1 MSNTGGRRRPP
12 TIHDVAREAGVSRG
26 TVSRV
31 LNGGH
36 YVSPA
41 AQEAVNAAIRRTG
54 YVVNRHARSLITGRS
69 DSVGFL
75 LTEPQEKFFED
86 PNFNILLRGC
96 TQALAAHDIPLL
108 LMLAYTE
115 DERRRITRYIT
126 SGHVDGVLLVSS
138 HSGNPVAEELSEA
151 GVPLVA
157 CGKPIGLGSK
167 ISYVAADD
175 REGAR
180 DMTRHLL
187 SLGRRRI
194 GTVTGPLD
202 TPGGVERL
210 AGYKEVLAEAGIEVD
225 ERLVVSG
232 DYSRLQRREGCRAA
246 ARPSPGPGRRV
257 RRLRPDGAGRAHHV
271 GAGRAARTGGRGG
284 RRLRR
289 LPRRTRVQPRT
300 HHDAAALR
308 PDQRGDG
315 AGAAGADRGRGHGG
329 GDPAHGVG
337 EAGVDVNGRALGGV
351 EGAIRRRAPSPP
363 RGQADGLT
371 ITSAVLFALFGSK
384 TVGLSAWA

>member
-1 MSNTGGRRRPP
+1 MSNTGGRRRAP

-75 LTEPQEKFFED
+75 LTEPQERFFED
-86 PNFNILLRGC
+86 PNFNVLLRGC
-96 TQALAAHDIPLL
+96 TQALAAHDIALL
-108 LMLAYTE
+108 LMLAGTP

-126 SGHVDGVLLVSS
+126 AGHVDGVLLVSS
-138 HSGNPVAEELSEA
+138 HSGDPVAEELRAA

-167 ISYVAADD
+167 VSYVAADD
-175 REGAR
+175 RDGAR
-180 DMTRHLL
+180 DMVRHLL

-194 GTVTGPLD
+194 GVVTGPLD

-210 AGYKEVLAEAGIEVD
+210 AGYREVLAEAGIALD
-225 ERLVVSG
+225 EKLIVEG
-232 DYSRLQRREGCRAA
+232 DYSRAGGEAGAERLLARAPDMDAVFVASDLMAQGVLTALQRA
-246 ARPSPGPGRRV
+246 GRRV
-257 RRLRPDGAGRAHHV
+257 PQDVAV
-271 GAGRAARTGGRGG
+271 GGFDDSPAAVAASPELTTIRQPWDRISTEMV
-284 RRLRR
+284 
-289 LPRRTRVQPRT
+289 RVLLAQMS
-300 HHDAAALR
+300 
-308 PDQRGDG
+308 GE
-315 AGAAGADRGRGHGG
+315 
-329 GDPAHGVG
+329 DPAAVILPT
-337 EAGVDVNGRALGGV
+337 ELVK
-351 EGAIRRRAPSPP
+351 
-363 RGQADGLT
+363 RG
-371 ITSAVLFALFGSK
+371 SA
-384 TVGLSAWA
+384 

>member
-1 MSNTGGRRRPP
+1 MTMSNTGGRRKPP

-41 AQEAVNAAIRRTG
+41 AARAVDAAIRKTG

-75 LTEPQEKFFED
+75 LTEPQERFFED
-86 PNFNILLRGC
+86 PNFNVLLRGC

-108 LMLAYTE
+108 LMIAGTR
-115 DERRRITRYIT
+115 DERRRIVRYIT
-126 SGHVDGVLLVSS
+126 AGHVDGVLLVSS
-138 HSGNPVAEELSEA
+138 HSGDPVAEELRAA

-167 ISYVAADD
+167 VSYVAADD
-175 REGAR
+175 RDGAR
-180 DMTRHLL
+180 DMVRHLL
-187 SLGRRRI
+187 DLGRRRV

-210 AGYKEVLAEAGIEVD
+210 AGYREVLAEAGLEAD

-232 DYSRLQRREGCRAA
+232 DYSRASGEAGAERLLARAPDMDA
-246 ARPSPGPGRRV
+246 VFVASDLMAQGVLTALHRAGRRV
-257 RRLRPDGAGRAHHV
+257 PEDVAV
-271 GAGRAARTGGRGG
+271 GGFDDSPAAVAASPGLTTIRQPWDRISAEMVRVLLARIGGE
-284 RRLRR
+284 
-289 LPRRTRVQPRT
+289 
-300 HHDAAALR
+300 
-308 PDQRGDG
+308 
-315 AGAAGADRGRGHGG
+315 
-329 GDPAHGVG
+329 DPATVILPT
-337 EAGVDVNGRALGGV
+337 ELVK
-351 EGAIRRRAPSPP
+351 
-363 RGQADGLT
+363 RGST
-371 ITSAVLFALFGSK
+371 
-384 TVGLSAWA
+384 

>member
-1 MSNTGGRRRPP
+1 MTMSNPGGRRKPP

-75 LTEPQEKFFED
+75 LTEPQERFFED
-86 PNFNILLRGC
+86 PNFNVLLRGC
-96 TQALAAHDIPLL
+96 TQALAAHDVPLL
-108 LMLAYTE
+108 LMLAGTE

-126 SGHVDGVLLVSS
+126 AGHVDGVLLVSS
-138 HSGNPVAEELSEA
+138 HSGDPVAQELREA

-167 ISYVAADD
+167 VSYVAADD
-175 REGAR
+175 RDGAR
-180 DMTRHLL
+180 DMVRHLL

-194 GTVTGPLD
+194 GVVTGPLD

-210 AGYKEVLAEAGIEVD
+210 AGYKEVLTEAGIGVD

-232 DYSRLQRREGCRAA
+232 DYSRA
-246 ARPSPGPGRRV
+246 S
-257 RRLRPDGAGRAHHV
+257 
-271 GAGRAARTGGRGG
+271 
-284 RRLRR
+284 
-289 LPRRTRVQPRT
+289 
-300 HHDAAALR
+300 
-308 PDQRGDG
+308 
-315 AGAAGADRGRGHGG
+315 
-329 GDPAHGVG
+329 G
-337 EAGVDVNGRALGGV
+337 EAGAERLLAQAPDMDAVFVASDLMAQGVLAALHRAGKEVPDDIAVGGFDDSP
-351 EGAIRRRAPSPP
+351 AATAATPALTTIRQPWDRISSEMVRVLLAQIGGEDPAAVILPTELVRRA
-363 RGQADGLT
+363 
-371 ITSAVLFALFGSK
+371 SA
-384 TVGLSAWA
+384 